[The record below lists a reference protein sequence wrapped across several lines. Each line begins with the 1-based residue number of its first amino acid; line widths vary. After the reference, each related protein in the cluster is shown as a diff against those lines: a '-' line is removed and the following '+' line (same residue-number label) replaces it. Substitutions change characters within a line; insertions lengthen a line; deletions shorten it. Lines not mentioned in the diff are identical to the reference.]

1 MMSTIQPVRPRGFIP
16 IGIFFIFGAT
26 MAAYA
31 TVTLFRPGTFLDAL
45 WGLNPRGHAELVPFA
60 KIAAPAFMILSGS
73 LAATSVGW
81 FRRRYWGWLLGAVI
95 IGINAAGDLINLGL
109 GKYLKG
115 AVGVTI
121 AGLLLFYLT
130 RSGVRDYFAA
140 GTK

>member
-1 MMSTIQPVRPRGFIP
+1 
-16 IGIFFIFGAT
+16 
-26 MAAYA
+26 
-31 TVTLFRPGTFLDAL
+31 
-45 WGLNPRGHAELVPFA
+45 
-60 KIAAPAFMILSGS
+60 MILSGS